1 MRCEVGVRL
10 ILHIDH
16 ETLAWIRASTTT
28 FYAWHWYGEPSSAT
42 QAATNVLAIMADWNV
57 PSFATEFGSCD
68 AWRAAAAANLSHSY
82 WHYSSYCTTGP
93 SFGNRSAPD
102 DTFGACILGWAGA
115 DSSKKCD

>member
-1 MRCEVGVRL
+1 MVSIRVCPARRL
-10 ILHIDH
+10 AHPAHLR
-16 ETLAWIRASTTT
+16 TSLYLVTP
-28 FYAWHWYGEPSSAT
+28 GNPSSAT
-42 QAATNVLAIMADWNV
+42 TAANNVLALMKEWNV
-57 PSFATEFGSCD
+57 PSFAAEFGSCD

-115 DSSKKCD
+115 DSSKVCR